1 MSSLPT
7 RLASAPR
14 LRPVWAALALSSLVA
29 LTACGGGGGGGGE
42 VTPPPPP
49 PPTPAPDLMV
59 TMSLPDA
66 QVPSGY
72 TQTMATIKL
81 RNVGKGVAATTDVNI
96 VADALLE
103 GMKVVN
109 CQSDNAG
116 TACPATGSRMT
127 VSNLQPGATLTFD
140 VTGTVKL
147 GTSGTVNLEA
157 SATTGTGTQ
166 LSSSKMGVGFKAYS
180 ADVAVQATGPSSAVP
195 AGGSFEYVVT
205 VSNKGPD
212 AAKDVLIANQLV
224 SSPSENAAILGTMSC
239 SASGGAVCPT
249 ELKAVGMT
257 VASLPKDGSLVFRL
271 PYSFAP
277 GQRAG
282 LVFEAA
288 VRARGDSDS
297 SNDRA
302 LLMTP

>member
-29 LTACGGGGGGGGE
+29 LTACGGGGGGGSE

-49 PPTPAPDLMV
+49 PANAPELMV
-59 TMSLPDA
+59 SLSLPEA

-72 TQTMATIKL
+72 TQTMATLKL
-81 RNVGKGVAATTDVNI
+81 RNVGKGVAATTDVSI

-103 GMKVVN
+103 GLKVVN
-109 CQSDNAG
+109 CQSDNTG

-140 VTGTVKL
+140 ITGTVKL

-157 SATTGTGTQ
+157 SASTGTGTQ

-224 SSPSENAAILGTMSC
+224 SSPSENAATLGAMSC
-239 SASGGAVCPT
+239 SASGGAVCPSD
-249 ELKAVGMT
+249 LKPVGMT
-257 VASLPKDGSLVFRL
+257 VANLPKDGSLVFRL

-282 LVFEAA
+282 LVFEAS

-302 LLMTP
+302 LLLTP

>member
-1 MSSLPT
+1 MSSLST

-49 PPTPAPDLMV
+49 TPAPDLMV

-81 RNVGKGVAATTDVNI
+81 RNVGKGVATTTDVNI

-224 SSPSENAAILGTMSC
+224 SSPSENAATLGTMSC

>member
-1 MSSLPT
+1 MSSQPT

-29 LTACGGGGGGGGE
+29 LTACGGGGGGGGD

-49 PPTPAPDLMV
+49 PPANAPELMV
-59 TMSLPDA
+59 SMSLPGA
-66 QVPSGY
+66 EVPSGY

-81 RNVGKGVAATTDVNI
+81 RNVGKGAATTTDVNI

-166 LSSSKMGVGFKAYS
+166 LSSSKMSVGFKAYT

-205 VSNKGPD
+205 VTNKGPD
-212 AAKDVLIANQLV
+212 AAKDVLLANSLA
-224 SSPSENAAILGTMSC
+224 PSGTPSAPTLGKMTCTAA
-239 SASGGAVCPT
+239 GGAVCPT
-249 ELKAVGMT
+249 ELIPVGMKLAT
-257 VASLPKDGSLVFRL
+257 LPKDGSLVFRL

-277 GQRAG
+277 AVRDV

-288 VRARGDSDS
+288 VRALGDSDS
-297 SNDRA
+297 SNDRV
-302 LLMTP
+302 LLTTP